1 MPANSCLVTDLQFAM
16 SCLNNA
22 SGGVVSV
29 FVILL
34 NDQSVDWK
42 QINFQ
47 AVAQQCGMPT
57 AAAANTKLWRMKKAH
72 PLPLNGHAA
81 GNPPTS
87 SASPKSSAKGQGG
100 GKKVSNKR
108 KPAAPANEDD
118 SGAEGSPKKCK
129 IDVAVKKED

>member
-16 SCLNNA
+16 SCLTNA
-22 SGGVVSV
+22 SGGV
-29 FVILL
+29 
-34 NDQSVDWK
+34 
-42 QINFQ
+42 INFQ

-72 PLPLNGHAA
+72 SLPLNGHAA

-100 GKKVSNKR
+100 GKKASNKR
-108 KPAAPANEDD
+108 NQAASANEDD
-118 SGAEGSPKKCK
+118 SEAEGSPKKCK
-129 IDVAVKKED
+129 IDVAVKNED